1 MHKKSVANGKL
12 NGFVFALDDSL
23 NEWKEFTPKVSDA
36 ASEMTTLEISKLNKK
51 NRNYYQ
57 KYFNIFRLAILN
69 TFTATH

>member
-36 ASEMTTLEISKLNKK
+36 ASEMTTLEIFKLNKK
-51 NRNYYQ
+51 TVITIRNTW
-57 KYFNIFRLAILN
+57 KSSD
-69 TFTATH
+69 